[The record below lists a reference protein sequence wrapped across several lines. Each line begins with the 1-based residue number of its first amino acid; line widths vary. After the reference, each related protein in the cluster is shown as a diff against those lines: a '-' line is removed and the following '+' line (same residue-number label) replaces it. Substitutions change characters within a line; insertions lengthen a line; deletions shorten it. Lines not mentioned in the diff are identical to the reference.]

1 MIKRLFRNH
10 RKLFSVLWLINIVM
24 FFVDAIYPLIVGHV
38 IDGIIDGS
46 WLSIIPLVM
55 VELVYLLLFYFDN
68 CQISLKIEKMALN
81 EKKIYFETS
90 TKNELSDTVISA
102 RVDLIDDVI
111 DFFEILIPNL
121 CSIAFNIIVALIC
134 ITIQTNAICF
144 LVITITS
151 VILFIFI
158 VIYESKTFKTIK
170 EFKDMTEKEQKV
182 LLSRKA
188 NKYHKYLLRTFEYSR
203 TLVKRDFYLTT
214 IMRIVQLFLVLF
226 VLFTTIKMSL
236 TPGAIFT
243 VVTYTFALNEGIL
256 SIPDTVEDIKNS
268 IDSQKRID
276 KQT

>member
-214 IMRIVQLFLVLF
+214 IMRIVQFFLVLF
-226 VLFTTIKMSL
+226 VLFTTIKMNL

>member
-226 VLFTTIKMSL
+226 VLFTTIKMNL